1 MYYEIDEN
9 LAKRSKE
16 MSSYDDYK
24 TGSATQ
30 EYKNVIDDIIAYA
43 EEQKGK
49 VKNQEAIKKI
59 DNLVDRF
66 TKQYADWINKYNK
79 INCYCPSILITG
91 GSNFPTKKKER
102 QNAMWGEHFKRYDEL
117 MTIKDKINSIVRGS
131 YIIKSS
137 NQNAIEELEKEI
149 AKREELQKEMK
160 EQNVYFRKYKT
171 KKGYK
176 NLSDSE
182 AGSIDEEI
190 KSNSLYCNTPN
201 PPYTLSNNNQEIRRL
216 KNRLEELR
224 KIKAIPS
231 QEQENKYF
239 KIIENTELMRL
250 QLLFEY
256 KPKES
261 IREILK
267 NNGFKWSPKN
277 GCWQRQLNNNSKF
290 ALKRVLN
297 MIEEFEN
304 NKFSKAKETFI
315 KEWYIKEYPNDEL
328 GQNLDDSVNFYDLI
342 KTLENCE
349 DVYKLMSEEADSII
363 RERLFGKL
371 SEILECDY
379 DEIYYQWLSK
389 NKKSINIIKE

>member
-16 MSSYDDYK
+16 MSSYDDYQI
-24 TGSATQ
+24 GSATQ
-30 EYKNVIDDIIAYA
+30 QYKNVVDDILAYA

-59 DNLVDRF
+59 DNLVGRF

-91 GSNFPTKKKER
+91 GSNFSTKKKER

-117 MTIKDKINSIVRGS
+117 MTIKDKIHSIVVGS

-137 NQNAIEELEKEI
+137 DQNAIEELEKKI

-160 EQNVYFRKYKT
+160 EQNAYFRKYKT
-171 KKGYK
+171 MKGYK

-182 AGSIDEEI
+182 ASSIDEEI
-190 KSNSLYCNTPN
+190 KSNSLYCNAPN
-201 PPYTLSNNNQEIRRL
+201 PSYSLSNNNQEIRRL
-216 KNRLEELR
+216 KNRLEGLR
-224 KIKAIPS
+224 KIKAMPS
-231 QEQENKYF
+231 REQENKYF

-315 KEWYIKEYPNDEL
+315 KEWYIKEYPTDEL
-328 GQNLDDSVNFYDLI
+328 GQNLKDNVSFYDLI

-349 DVYKLMSEEADSII
+349 DVYKFVGESDSII
-363 RERLFGKL
+363 RERLFEKL

-379 DEIYYQWLSK
+379 DEIYYQWSSE
-389 NKKSINIIKE
+389 NKKSINIMKE

>member
-1 MYYEIDEN
+1 
-9 LAKRSKE
+9 
-16 MSSYDDYK
+16 
-24 TGSATQ
+24 
-30 EYKNVIDDIIAYA
+30 
-43 EEQKGK
+43 
-49 VKNQEAIKKI
+49 
-59 DNLVDRF
+59 
-66 TKQYADWINKYNK
+66 
-79 INCYCPSILITG
+79 
-91 GSNFPTKKKER
+91 
-102 QNAMWGEHFKRYDEL
+102 MWDEHFKRYNEL
-117 MTIKDKINSIVRGS
+117 MTIKNKINSIVRGS

-137 NQNAIEELEKEI
+137 DQNAIEELEKKI
-149 AKREELQKEMK
+149 AKKEELQKEMK
-160 EQNVYFRKYKT
+160 EQNAYFRKYKT
-171 KKGYK
+171 MKGYK
-176 NLSDSE
+176 NLSDLK
-182 AGSIDEEI
+182 ARSIDEEI

-201 PPYTLSNNNQEIRRL
+201 PSYSLSNNNQEIRRL
-216 KNRLEELR
+216 KNRLEGLR
-224 KIKAIPS
+224 KIKAMPS
-231 QEQENKYF
+231 REQENKYF

-315 KEWYIKEYPNDEL
+315 KEWYIKEYPTDEL
-328 GQNLDDSVNFYDLI
+328 GQNLTDNVNFYDLI

-349 DVYKLMSEEADSII
+349 DMYEFVGESDSII
-363 RERLFGKL
+363 RERLFEKL
-371 SEILECDY
+371 SEILECSY
-379 DEIYYQWLSK
+379 DEIYFQYLSE

>member
-1 MYYEIDEN
+1 MYYKIDEN
-9 LAKRSKE
+9 LAKKSKE
-16 MSSYDDYK
+16 MSSYDDYQR
-24 TGSATQ
+24 GSATQ
-30 EYKNVIDDIIAYA
+30 QYKNVVDDILAYA

-59 DNLVDRF
+59 DNLVGRF

-102 QNAMWGEHFKRYDEL
+102 QNAMWDEHFKRYNEL
-117 MTIKDKINSIVRGS
+117 MTIKNKINSIVRGS

-137 NQNAIEELEKEI
+137 DQNAIEELEKKI
-149 AKREELQKEMK
+149 AKKEELQKEMK
-160 EQNVYFRKYKT
+160 EQNAYFRKYKT
-171 KKGYK
+171 MKGYK
-176 NLSDSE
+176 NLSDLK
-182 AGSIDEEI
+182 ARSIDEEI

-201 PPYTLSNNNQEIRRL
+201 PSYSLSNNNQEIRRL
-216 KNRLEELR
+216 KNRLEGLR
-224 KIKAIPS
+224 KIKAMPS
-231 QEQENKYF
+231 REQENKYF

-304 NKFSKAKETFI
+304 SKFSKAKEISI
-315 KEWYIKEYPNDEL
+315 KEWYIKEYPTDEL
-328 GQNLDDSVNFYDLI
+328 GQNLKDNVNFYDLI

-349 DVYKLMSEEADSII
+349 DVYKFVGESDSII
-363 RERLFGKL
+363 RERLFEKL

-379 DEIYYQWLSK
+379 DEIYYQWSSE
-389 NKKSINIIKE
+389 NKKSINIMKE